1 MKHSSREV
9 IRYAALA
16 SAVWFSTPTSDAQ
29 AGSGPVY
36 PTQKRAEP
44 SQDSRDKSRKLDSET
59 VVLTAATSSHSAS
72 AKTNADDPY
81 ADEDVPKTNDALEKV
96 NRGTFKFNH
105 QFYRFVARPVA
116 KATVFI
122 IPTPVLS
129 ALGNVLENL
138 ESPVRITSCL
148 LQAKGKRAAQE
159 TGKLLLNST
168 LGVGG
173 LWKPS
178 DRMPELKDVPAE
190 DVGQAF
196 GKWGVPP
203 GPYLVLPVLGPSS
216 ARDAVGK
223 AADSLLHPSMW
234 VNASGVK
241 TAATATQAVVENPD
255 RMEAYDAATQDA
267 LDPYIGMREAFTAYR
282 AAAVRK

>member
-9 IRYAALA
+9 ILHATLA
-16 SAVWFSTPTSDAQ
+16 SAIWLSIPSFDAQ
-29 AGSGPVY
+29 AGAGPIY
-36 PTQKRAEP
+36 QTQKKAEP
-44 SQDSRDKSRKLDSET
+44 SQDSHGKSRKLESKN
-59 VVLTAATSSHSAS
+59 VVSTAARSSHSAS
-72 AKTNADDPY
+72 ATTNADDPY

-223 AADSLLHPSMW
+223 VGDSLLHPSVW
-234 VNASGVK
+234 VHVAGVK

-255 RMEAYDAATQDA
+255 RMEAYDTATQDA
-267 LDPYIGMREAFTAYR
+267 VDPYIGMREAFTSYR
-282 AAAVRK
+282 AAAIRK